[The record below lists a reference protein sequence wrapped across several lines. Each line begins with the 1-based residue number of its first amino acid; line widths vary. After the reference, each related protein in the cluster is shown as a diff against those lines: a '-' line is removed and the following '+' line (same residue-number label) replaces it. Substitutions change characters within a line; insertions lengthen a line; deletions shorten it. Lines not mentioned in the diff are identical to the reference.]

1 MAAISRKSQDRNFIK
16 KRLYLII
23 FESNTP
29 SGKAFD
35 VALLIFILLSILV
48 VMLESVASIRGKYGE
63 LLRNLEWIITIM
75 FTIEYALRIYSARS
89 RKGYIYSFYGIVD
102 LVSIIPTYLSLLV
115 VGTQYVM
122 IVRSLRLLR
131 VFRVLKLYHFL
142 SEAETLGLALRQ
154 SIAKIT
160 VFLGSVITVIFIVG
174 SMMYLIEGPEN
185 GFTSIPTSI
194 YWAIVTLTT
203 VGYGDI
209 APQTVAGQLLA
220 SVVMIM
226 GYGII
231 AVPTGI
237 VSVELSRAEKGK
249 KVSKSKVKLQDI
261 SSAYCKPKKVN
272 WQIIEQPQTKRK
284 KQRS

>member
-1 MAAISRKSQDRNFIK
+1 LNTSNADQSRKEHLFQ
-16 KRLYLII
+16 II
-23 FESNTP
+23 FESDTP

-35 VALLIFILLSILV
+35 VILLIAIVLSILV
-48 VMLESVASIRGKYGE
+48 VMFESVQRFVESYGNIIRT
-63 LLRNLEWIITIM
+63 LEWVFTFL
-75 FTIEYALRIYSARS
+75 FTIEYALRIYCARS
-89 RKGYIYSFYGIVD
+89 RKGYLLSFYGLVD
-102 LVSIIPTYLSLLV
+102 LISILPTYLSLV
-115 VGTQYVM
+115 IAGTQYVL

-142 SEAETLGLALRQ
+142 GEAEVLGRALRQ
-154 SIAKIT
+154 SAAKIT
-160 VFLGSVITVIFIVG
+160 VFIGTVVTLIFIVG

-209 APQTVAGQLLA
+209 APQTIAGQLLA

-237 VSVELSRAEKGK
+237 VSVELGKVDLDKKNSR
-249 KVSKSKVKLQDI
+249 SKVKLDSGQ
-261 SSAYCKPKKVN
+261 KKLCR
-272 WQIIEQPQTKRK
+272 PRK
-284 KQRS
+284 ALWKKIN